1 MSHSPRTAEQSRQA
15 LLRAAQ
21 KLFVE
26 RGFDRTR
33 VDDVARAACINKRMI
48 YAYFGSK
55 AGLYQE
61 VLRTNLAAAVEQ
73 AGDIGSAA
81 ADPAARVEATLRWY
95 FRYLATNPD
104 FVHLL
109 GRQTLD
115 QDRWPT
121 AELIALAMRGL
132 GRLGQSIEDGIRAGV
147 FRPDM
152 GVREVE
158 VLVHSALLG
167 LFWRRRLIADLL
179 HHDPQQPDPL
189 DRLLDNLV
197 TLVLRGLRA

>member
-33 VDDVARAACINKRMI
+33 VDDVARAAGINKRMI

-73 AGDIGSAA
+73 AGDIGALA
-81 ADPAARVEATLRWY
+81 DDPAARVEATLRWY
-95 FRYLATNPD
+95 FSYLATNHD
-104 FVHLL
+104 FVRLL

-132 GRLGQSIEDGIRAGV
+132 GRLGQAIEDGIRAGV
-147 FRPDM
+147 FRPDV

-167 LFWRRRLIADLL
+167 LFWRRKLIADLL
-179 HHDPQQPDPL
+179 PHDPQQPDPL

-197 TLVLRGLRA
+197 ALVVRGLRA